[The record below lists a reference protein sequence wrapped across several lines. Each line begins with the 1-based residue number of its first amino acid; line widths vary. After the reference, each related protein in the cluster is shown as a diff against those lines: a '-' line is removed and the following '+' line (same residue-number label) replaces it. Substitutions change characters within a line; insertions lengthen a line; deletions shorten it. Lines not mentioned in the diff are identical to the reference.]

1 MPWLK
6 GSVSHELVEV
16 QIESKTAQNKD
27 QYDTSRGHLGALASA
42 AFSEAKGGDLVAME
56 SQCDAEPFWIVRV
69 VKKHD
74 ALSQRREFS
83 DFGSEWTCEARSP
96 AVEVTKA
103 FLTSTQA
110 TRTYRDDD
118 RARKFFVP
126 KALLRLRLAPD
137 ADYGLKSTRRSNRSR
152 SAVQGAGGAGAG
164 AGIQQPGR
172 WGYLLLHPHHQRLE
186 AWHSSI
192 TALTCHTTSLPY

>member
-1 MPWLK
+1 MCQSASCDSQFQFIPTRR
-6 GSVSHELVEV
+6 S
-16 QIESKTAQNKD
+16 
-27 QYDTSRGHLGALASA
+27 TSRGPPCRSCTR
-42 AFSEAKGGDLVAME
+42 S
-56 SQCDAEPFWIVRV
+56 VRFIGWHTVYLLV

-83 DFGSEWTCEARSP
+83 DFGSEWICEARSP

-126 KALLRLRLAPD
+126 KALLRLRLVPD
-137 ADYGLKSTRRSNRSR
+137 VDYGLKSTRRSNRSR
-152 SAVQGAGGAGAG
+152 SAVQGAGANVAYYDLKDGARQRIAFACRALDAG
-164 AGIQQPGR
+164 M
-172 WGYLLLHPHHQRLE
+172 
-186 AWHSSI
+186 
-192 TALTCHTTSLPY
+192 